1 MTRVYENKTSKFATL
16 SAGRTRITP
25 IWIAFAFIL
34 RGREEAL
41 EDFKRCS
48 YLFIRLKQTFFQH

>member
-1 MTRVYENKTSKFATL
+1 MTSVYENKTSKFATL
-16 SAGRTRITP
+16 NAEKTRVTP

-34 RGREEAL
+34 KEREEGL

-48 YLFIRLKQTFFQH
+48 YLFIRLKQTFFHH